1 VAVLLALLSAA
12 LYGAADFLGGIATR
26 RAHVTAIV
34 TIAQGSGLLLLTVLL
49 PLLPAAAPTTADLL
63 WGSAAGLAGGIG
75 VGLLYQGFAVGSM
88 ALVAPVSAICAVVIP
103 AVASMAFGERPGA
116 LTLGGMVI
124 ALIAIALVSQTP
136 GGPPAAA
143 QGPTP
148 SIGRW
153 PAGLGIALMSGV
165 AIGFFFL
172 CLAQTRPEAALWP
185 LLVARMA
192 STAAFALGAVV
203 TRVPLV
209 WPRAVLG
216 IAVFGGVLD
225 MVANALYLFAARR
238 GSLSVVVTLVSLY
251 PASTVVLAR
260 GFLGERVTPVQ
271 GVGIA
276 LALVAVVLIVV
287 GN

>member
-1 VAVLLALLSAA
+1 MAVLLALLSAA

-49 PLLPAAAPTTADLL
+49 PLLPTAAPIAADLL

-103 AVASMAFGERPGA
+103 AVASMALGERPGA
-116 LTLGGMVI
+116 LTLAGMGI
-124 ALIAIALVSQTP
+124 ALMAIALVSQTP
-136 GGPPAAA
+136 APPAAA
-143 QGPTP
+143 DARPP
-148 SIGRW
+148 SASRW

-172 CLAQTRPEAALWP
+172 CLAQTRREAALWP
-185 LLVARMA
+185 LLVARLT
-192 STAAFALGAVV
+192 STVAFGLGAVV

-209 WPRAVLG
+209 WPRAVFG
-216 IAVFGGVLD
+216 VAVFGGVLD